1 MCRLFRTFAHNL
13 AGTGFV
19 SVAHRRNLLTDNH
32 YSNIFVITMKTKVFT
47 LVTLCLFSTIA
58 FAQEV
63 NKSTVQSQAAAAQ
76 SAKGD
81 LQKVDTGEKAWKFS
95 GVVGLNA
102 AATGLWNW
110 AAGGNNNVNAVA
122 STKLRLLYHENNIA
136 WDSNL
141 DLEYGMSWIDQ
152 EYDKFQKSS
161 DHINFSTKFGWE
173 FEKTW
178 YLTVLGGF
186 QSQFD
191 LGRNYNG
198 TEAFDPIISK
208 FLAPSY
214 TDISVGIDWKP
225 NDIFSVYLSPIAG
238 RLTSVYVSK
247 SMSEKYAENYAEY
260 KDDANKYGVR
270 ELEYALKDKYSVW
283 KYKTD
288 EETGVVTKDYDK
300 NLRAELGLSLKG
312 SINYTYKDLK
322 ILTTVGLYT
331 PYAWDKTKIYK
342 ATDGTLYADLGDNKI
357 DFSEMEY
364 QGYRD
369 NNRRFGNFDVDWD
382 FTISYQFLKC
392 LQVSLTTSLKYYN
405 GVKIDKTFT
414 NADGEKYTHAA
425 ERVQFKGVLGL
436 GIGYSF

>member
-1 MCRLFRTFAHNL
+1 
-13 AGTGFV
+13 
-19 SVAHRRNLLTDNH
+19 
-32 YSNIFVITMKTKVFT
+32 MKIKTFT
-47 LVTLCLFSTIA
+47 LVTLCLLSTTTY
-58 FAQEV
+58 AQEV
-63 NKSTVQSQAAAAQ
+63 NKATVQNQAAAAQ
-76 SAKGD
+76 SAAGD
-81 LQKVDTGEKAWKFS
+81 LKKVDTGEKAWKFS

-152 EYDKFQKSS
+152 EFDKFQKSS
-161 DHINFSTKFGWE
+161 DHINFTTKFGWE

-191 LGRNYNG
+191 LGRSYGG
-198 TEAFDPIISK
+198 TADFDPIISK

-238 RLTSVYVSK
+238 RLTSVYVSDRMNK
-247 SMSEKYAENYAEY
+247 NIKYYDQGDFTDEEMRQLLEDPNYNTLEKQ
-260 KDDANKYGVR
+260 
-270 ELEYALKDKYSVW
+270 LKEKYSVW
-283 KYKTD
+283 KYDVDK
-288 EETGVVTKDYDK
+288 ETSEVTKNYDK

-405 GVKIDKTFT
+405 GVMIDKTFK
-414 NADGEKYTHAA
+414 NEDGSTYSHAA

>member
-1 MCRLFRTFAHNL
+1 
-13 AGTGFV
+13 
-19 SVAHRRNLLTDNH
+19 
-32 YSNIFVITMKTKVFT
+32 MKIKTFT
-47 LVTLCLFSTIA
+47 LVTLCLLSTTTY
-58 FAQEV
+58 AQEV
-63 NKSTVQSQAAAAQ
+63 NKATVQNQAAAAQ
-76 SAKGD
+76 SAAGD
-81 LQKVDTGEKAWKFS
+81 LKKVDTGEKAWKFS

-152 EYDKFQKSS
+152 EFDKFQKSS
-161 DHINFSTKFGWE
+161 DHINFTTKFGWE

-191 LGRNYNG
+191 LGRSYGG
-198 TEAFDPIISK
+198 TADFDPIISK

-238 RLTSVYVSK
+238 RLTSVYVSDRMNMNIK
-247 SMSEKYAENYAEY
+247 YYDQGDFTDEEMRQLLEDPNYNTLEKQ
-260 KDDANKYGVR
+260 
-270 ELEYALKDKYSVW
+270 LKEKYSVW
-283 KYKTD
+283 KYD
-288 EETGVVTKDYDK
+288 VSEDGVVTKNYDK

-405 GVKIDKTFT
+405 GVMIDKTFK
-414 NADGEKYTHAA
+414 NEDGSTYTHAA

>member
-1 MCRLFRTFAHNL
+1 
-13 AGTGFV
+13 
-19 SVAHRRNLLTDNH
+19 
-32 YSNIFVITMKTKVFT
+32 MKIKTFT
-47 LVTLCLFSTIA
+47 LVTLCLLSTTT

-63 NKSTVQSQAAAAQ
+63 NKATVQNQAAAAQ
-76 SAKGD
+76 SAESD
-81 LQKVDTGEKAWKFS
+81 LKKVDTGEKAWKFS

-136 WDSNL
+136 WDTNL

-152 EYDKFQKSS
+152 EFDKFQKSS

-173 FEKTW
+173 FEKSW

-191 LGRNYNG
+191 LGRSYNG
-198 TEAFDPIISK
+198 TADFDPVISK

-238 RLTSVYVSK
+238 RLTSVYVSDRMNK
-247 SMSEKYAENYAEY
+247 NIKYYDQGDFTDDEMRALLEDPNYNTLEKQ
-260 KDDANKYGVR
+260 
-270 ELEYALKDKYSVW
+270 LKEKYSVW

-288 EETGVVTKDYDK
+288 PETGEVTKNYEK

-342 ATDGTLYADLGDNKI
+342 ATDGTLYADLGNNKI

-392 LQVSLTTSLKYYN
+392 LQVSLTTSMKYYN
-405 GVKIDKTFT
+405 GVKIDKTFK
-414 NADGEKYTHAA
+414 NEDGSTYTHAA

>member
-1 MCRLFRTFAHNL
+1 
-13 AGTGFV
+13 
-19 SVAHRRNLLTDNH
+19 
-32 YSNIFVITMKTKVFT
+32 MKIKTFT
-47 LVTLCLFSTIA
+47 LVTLCLLSTTTY
-58 FAQEV
+58 AQEV
-63 NKSTVQSQAAAAQ
+63 NKATVQNQAAAAQ
-76 SAKGD
+76 SAAGD
-81 LQKVDTGEKAWKFS
+81 LKKVDTGEKAWKFS

-152 EYDKFQKSS
+152 EFDKFQKSS
-161 DHINFSTKFGWE
+161 DHINFTTKFGWE

-191 LGRNYNG
+191 LGRSYGG
-198 TEAFDPIISK
+198 TADFDPIISK

-238 RLTSVYVSK
+238 RLTSVYVSDRMNK
-247 SMSEKYAENYAEY
+247 NIKYYNQGDDISDEEMRQLLEDPNYNTLEKQ
-260 KDDANKYGVR
+260 
-270 ELEYALKDKYSVW
+270 LKEKYSVW
-283 KYKTD
+283 KYDVDK
-288 EETGVVTKDYDK
+288 ETSEVTKNYDK

-331 PYAWDKTKIYK
+331 PYAWNKNKIYEEK
-342 ATDGTLYADLGDNKI
+342 ATGTLYVAEKTTGK
-357 DFSEMEY
+357 DFSNTDLFTY
-364 QGYRD
+364 QGYQD

-405 GVKIDKTFT
+405 GVMIDKTLS
-414 NADGEKYTHAA
+414 DGTVSSV